1 MSWQES
7 IDTSN
12 MRSMVSGFPQLL
24 RSSRPDDDLVQEA
37 VRLHERGIDG
47 ILLLGMGGSAI
58 AGEICRAYLHDRTTT
73 PLLSVRDYMIP
84 QFINDRWVTIAVSYS
99 GNTEETLSAFKEA
112 QSQGSSTI
120 AFTTGA
126 TLKEYAGG
134 SPVHV
139 LWPGFQPRA
148 ALPMI
153 LSGLLPVLET
163 LLGLDSTDLDTVS
176 ADIEHVSSLWSGMQT
191 TPADLA
197 RVAKDAIP
205 LFIGWRHLIPVAYRA
220 RCQMNENAKKMAF
233 SSEVPEANHNE
244 IEGTASCVKTQFLP
258 IFIRSREEDKRI
270 QTRIDAT
277 IEIFLQNGC
286 SPVNLDLELPS
297 RIHESLGYTHFL
309 DSVSV
314 ELAEI
319 LGVDPMRVERIT
331 ELKKKLENT
340 T

>member
-1 MSWQES
+1 
-7 IDTSN
+7 

-24 RSSRPDDDLVQEA
+24 RSSRPRDEVLQEA
-37 VRLHERGIDG
+37 VHLHERGIDG

-73 PLLSVRDYMIP
+73 PILSTRDYTIP
-84 QFINDRWVTIAVSYS
+84 QFVNDSWVTMAVSYS
-99 GNTEETLSAFKEA
+99 GTTEETLSAFKEA
-112 QSQGSSTI
+112 KSRGSSTF

-126 TLKEYAGG
+126 TLKDYAGS
-134 SPVHV
+134 SPVHI
-139 LWPGFQPRA
+139 LWGGFQPRA

-163 LLGLDSTDLDTVS
+163 LLGLEPTDLDTVS
-176 ADIEHVSSLWSGMQT
+176 VDIEHVSSLWSEMPT

-197 RVAKDAIP
+197 KMAEDAIP

-220 RCQMNENAKKMAF
+220 RCQINENAKKMAF
-233 SSEVPEANHNE
+233 SSELPEANHNE
-244 IEGTASCVKTQFLP
+244 IEGAASCGRTRFLP
-258 IFIRSREEDKRI
+258 VLLRSKEEDKRI

-277 IEIFLQNGC
+277 IETLLTNGC
-286 SPVNLDLELPS
+286 NPVNLDLKLPS

-309 DSVSV
+309 DSMSV

-319 LGVDPMRVERIT
+319 LGVDPMRVERIA
-331 ELKKKLENT
+331 ELKKKLENST
-340 T
+340 

>member
-1 MSWQES
+1 MSWQDS
-7 IDTSN
+7 IDTTN

-24 RSSRPDDDLVQEA
+24 RSSRPNDYILQEA

-58 AGEICRAYLHDRTTT
+58 AGEICRAYLHDKTAK
-73 PLLSVRDYMIP
+73 PILSVRDYTIP
-84 QFINDRWVTIAVSYS
+84 QFINDTWVTVAVSYS

-112 QSQGSSTI
+112 QSRGSSTI

-126 TLKEYAGG
+126 TLKEYAGD
-134 SPVHV
+134 SPVHI

-148 ALPMI
+148 ALPMV
-153 LSGLLPVLET
+153 LSGLLPVLEI
-163 LLGLDSTDLDTVS
+163 LLDLDTTDLDTVS
-176 ADIEHVSSLWSGMQT
+176 VDIEHVSSLWAGMQT

-197 RVAKDAIP
+197 KMAKDAIP

-233 SSEVPEANHNE
+233 SSELPEANHNE

-258 IFIRSREEDKRI
+258 VFLRSNEEDKRI
-270 QTRIDAT
+270 QTRIEAT
-277 IEIFLQNGC
+277 IETFIENGC

-309 DSVSV
+309 DSMSV

-319 LGVDPMRVERIT
+319 LGVDPMHVERIT
-331 ELKKKLENT
+331 ELKKKLEIKT
-340 T
+340 